1 MFKFNDVRKIV
12 VNLDR
17 RQDRL
22 EKFKSEM
29 DYIGWDFERFSGIDT
44 NSYVGCGLSH
54 QKIAQDFLETDDE
67 YLLVMEDDL
76 FVMPYTKELIPVIED
91 SLSKVQWDFFHLGPS
106 LHRPVQMYND
116 TLVDLTTVPP
126 KDENKHRGIFG
137 TTAFVLTKKSAEII
151 ANWDTDKYYYN
162 SHRQVAIDDYFDR
175 VVYKLCQAF
184 APYNLFTTQRPDF
197 SDINKTFDSNHYVLS
212 YNWNAYVPNKI
223 PVNMY
228 DIGYCEKLRE

>member
-1 MFKFNDVRKIV
+1 MFKFNDVKKIV
-12 VNLDR
+12 LNLDR

-22 EKFKSEM
+22 EKFQSEM
-29 DYIGWDFERFSGIDT
+29 NYIGWDFERFSAIDT

-54 QKIAQDFLETDDE
+54 QKIAQDFLESKDD
-67 YLLVMEDDL
+67 YILVMEDDL
-76 FVMPYTKELIPVIED
+76 FIMPYTKELIPKIEQA
-91 SLSKVQWDFFHLGPS
+91 LSNVDWDFFHLGPS
-106 LHRPVQMYND
+106 LHRPLQMYND
-116 TLVDLTTVPP
+116 MLVDLCNLPP

-137 TTAFVLTKKSAEII
+137 TTAFVLNKKSAEII

-175 VVYKLCQAF
+175 VVYKNCVAF
-184 APYNLFTTQRPDF
+184 APFNLFTTQRPDF

-212 YNWNAYVPNKI
+212 YNWNAYVPTKI
-223 PVNMY
+223 PTNMY